1 MPRLVK
7 AALETLSLASTA
19 GQLSGQPPPMI
30 ARRELSGDWG
40 DQAPLWVKTAW
51 HGCGLLTFSA
61 DTCGLL
67 PYCKHNVKACSRSLL
82 YSRATTGTTVLCF
95 SLERLYSIVL
105 VARG

>member
-61 DTCGLL
+61 AYLVLL
-67 PYCKHNVKACSRSLL
+67 PYRKHNVKACSRSLL
-82 YSRATTGTTVLCF
+82 CTVEQLLALQFCA
-95 SLERLYSIVL
+95 SLWSVFTL
-105 VARG
+105 